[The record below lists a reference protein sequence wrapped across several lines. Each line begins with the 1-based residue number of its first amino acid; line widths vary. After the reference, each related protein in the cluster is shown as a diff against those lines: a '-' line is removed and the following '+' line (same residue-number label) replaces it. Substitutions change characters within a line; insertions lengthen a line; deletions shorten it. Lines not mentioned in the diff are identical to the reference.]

1 MEILLLND
9 FREAFRLSN
18 KNEAAREALASK
30 LGELKDK
37 YSQLEQSFTNLKK
50 QASLHE
56 TQGLVQS
63 PLGQSDLEATSELG
77 HS

>member
-9 FREAFRLSN
+9 FREAFILSN
-18 KNEAAREALASK
+18 KDEATREALASE

-50 QASLHE
+50 QTSLHE

-63 PLGQSDLEATSELG
+63 SSGQSDLETASELG